1 MRRAAPA
8 GVLLCGLTSLLI
20 ACAEDAPTAASVATG
35 SPMLAA
41 SAGNGA
47 CNQPG
52 HPGGTIIDT
61 VPAPTAWGVAV
72 RDDGLAYFTEL
83 FAGGVGITSTKTRT
97 VDGFIATGDIPT
109 GVAFSP
115 DGGTAYVANQN
126 GTVSVLDVA
135 THANVG
141 TISTNG
147 MAAFAV
153 QVSPDGDQL
162 FVGGNSTTL
171 LVIDTQT
178 RTIVK
183 AVEVGYAPNA
193 FAVAP
198 DNRILYTSSF
208 VGGSVTEVD
217 MFSGQ
222 SLRTFDVGG
231 TPQGMAVNR
240 KGTHLYVANEQGYL
254 TDVDLASGQLAAP
267 MVLAGGGFGVGVT
280 PDDNQAYIAIPSA
293 GLVQVFGLQ
302 SRKLAGNISVGG
314 EPRRIG
320 FSRAGKIGAVTN
332 AAGYLTFIR

>member
-8 GVLLCGLTSLLI
+8 GAFLCAITSLLV
-20 ACAEDAPTAASVATG
+20 ACAEDAPTAASGPPVVA
-35 SPMLAA
+35 AA
-41 SAGNGA
+41 VGGGGNGS
-47 CNQPG
+47 CTPPG
-52 HPGGTIIDT
+52 HPGGTIIDS
-61 VPAPTAWGVAV
+61 VPSPVAWGVAV

-83 FAGGVGITSTKTRT
+83 FEAGVGITSTKTRT
-97 VDGFIATGDIPT
+97 VDGFIPTGDVPT

-126 GTVSVLDVA
+126 ATVSVIDVA
-135 THANVG
+135 TRANVG
-141 TISTNG
+141 TISTEG

-153 QVSPDGDQL
+153 QVSPEGDQL
-162 FVGGNSTTL
+162 FVGGNSTSL
-171 LVIDTQT
+171 LVIDTRS

-183 AVEVGYAPNA
+183 TVEVGYAPSA

-208 VGGSVTEVD
+208 IGATVTELD

-222 SLRTFDVGG
+222 TLRTFDVGG

-267 MVLAGGGFGVGVT
+267 MPLAGGGFGVGVT

-293 GLVQVFGLQ
+293 GLVQVFSLQ
-302 SRKLAGNISVGG
+302 SRKLAGNITVGG